1 MILIADAGSTKAD
14 WLILE
19 KNGHQ
24 RLESTQGFNPFFHS
38 TSDIRKALAA
48 QLVPKLDAEAVSAIY
63 YYGAGIHDEHRA
75 EMVAKALKPLFVNA
89 LVEVDHDLLA
99 AARAT
104 CGSLPGICCIL
115 GTGSNSCLYNGEK
128 VIDNVP
134 SLGYLLGDEGSGT
147 HLGKALLR
155 AYFYRELPPEIEKAF
170 DEAYPEGG
178 HAIKDRVY
186 EMVGTNVYLAGFSK
200 FLAEHKTHYSIQQIV
215 AKCFAEFLDTQV
227 RKYEDHQK
235 LPINFVGSI
244 AHHYEEILH
253 NELEKRGMKL
263 GRIIR
268 KPIYSLGEFHLLE
281 GKSQK

>member
-1 MILIADAGSTKAD
+1 MILIVDSGSTKAD

-19 KNGHQ
+19 NGGQQ
-24 RLESTQGFNPFFHS
+24 RIESTQGFNPFFHS
-38 TSDIRKALAA
+38 TSDIKKALTT
-48 QLVPKLDAEAVSAIY
+48 QLLPKLDADAVSAVY
-63 YYGAGIHDEHRA
+63 YYGAGIHDDHRA
-75 EMVAKALKPLFVNA
+75 DMVAKALKPLFINA
-89 LVEVDHDLLA
+89 LVEVDHDLLG

-128 VIDNVP
+128 VVDNVP

-200 FLAEHKTHYSIQQIV
+200 FLAEHKSHYSVQQIV
-215 AKCFAEFLDTQV
+215 AKCFAEFLDSHV
-227 RKYEDHQK
+227 RKYADHQK

-244 AHHYEEILH
+244 AHHYEEILR
-253 NELEKRGMKL
+253 NELEKRAMSL

-268 KPIYSLGEFHLLE
+268 KPIYSLGEFH
-281 GKSQK
+281 QKEMNL

>member
-1 MILIADAGSTKAD
+1 MILIADSGSTKAD

-19 KNGHQ
+19 KSGHQ

-38 TSDIRKALAA
+38 TSDIRKALTA
-48 QLVPKLDAEAVSAIY
+48 QLIPKIDADAVTAVY

-75 EMVAKALKPLFVNA
+75 GMVASALKSLFINA
-89 LVEVDHDLLA
+89 LVDVEHDLLG

-200 FLAEHKTHYSIQQIV
+200 FLAEHKTHFSIQQIV

-227 RKYEDHQK
+227 RKYADHQK

-244 AHHYEEILH
+244 AHHYEVILH

-263 GRIIR
+263 GRIVR
-268 KPIYSLGEFHLLE
+268 KPIYSLGEFHLKE
-281 GKSQK
+281 MVEK